1 MSMTIHVEVVSAEA
15 RIYSGTA
22 ELVVIPAL
30 LGEMGIAPRH
40 SPLLTQLKPGS
51 VRLVLGSEQ
60 EEIFYVNGG
69 LAEVQPHLVTVLA
82 DTALRAS
89 ELDEAAAQA
98 VKAQAE
104 KALSKPSA
112 DLNYSRA
119 MGELAQALAQ
129 LRAIEQ
135 LRKKYKVK

>member
-1 MSMTIHVEVVSAEA
+1 MTIHVEVVSAEA